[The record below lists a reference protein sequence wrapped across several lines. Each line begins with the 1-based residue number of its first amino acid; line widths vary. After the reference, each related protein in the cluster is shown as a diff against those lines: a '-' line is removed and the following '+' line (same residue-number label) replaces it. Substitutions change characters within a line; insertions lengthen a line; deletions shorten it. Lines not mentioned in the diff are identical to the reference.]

1 MAHSDKISE
10 ALAVVETERER
21 VRACKRDIEET
32 EAQLSNLKRKMSESM
47 ASLAVA
53 ERMFAI
59 FETQDDELSHTD
71 QESPKRR
78 MRLGAKKRAIYTLV
92 SKQVSTL
99 EQLEAH
105 LIKVHRTDID
115 KRYIRDVVRDA
126 LTQGDMQ
133 GDIEHQFIFSDM
145 GREILEKAPL
155 PAGWD
160 EYEAA
165 AEMRQQARGL
175 PSATALQT
183 SARFYGGGNI
193 STSSDESQLSKNL
206 RELGDKLA

>member
-1 MAHSDKISE
+1 MAHSNKISE
-10 ALAVVETERER
+10 ARAVVETERER
-21 VRACKRDIEET
+21 VRACKREIEMA
-32 EAQLSNLKRKMSESM
+32 EAQLSDLKRKMSEGM

-53 ERMFAI
+53 ERMFSI
-59 FETQDDELSHTD
+59 FETQDDELSHAD

-105 LIKVHRTDID
+105 LISLHKTDID

-160 EYEAA
+160 EYEDA
-165 AEMRQQARGL
+165 AEMRKPPSGL
-175 PSATALQT
+175 PSATALP
-183 SARFYGGGNI
+183 SDARLYGGGDAEEL
-193 STSSDESQLSKNL
+193 SEESPLAKKF
-206 RELGDKLA
+206 RELGEKLA